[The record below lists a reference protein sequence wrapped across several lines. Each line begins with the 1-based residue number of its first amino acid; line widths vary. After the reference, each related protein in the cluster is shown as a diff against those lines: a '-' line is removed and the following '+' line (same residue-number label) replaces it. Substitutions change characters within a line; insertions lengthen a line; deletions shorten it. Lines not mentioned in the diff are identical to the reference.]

1 MSKRKQAR
9 KAVRERAEARKMT
22 SGKLLRLIGK
32 SMLFAVIVSFI
43 ILGLNLAGVPAFGNF
58 YVQLGVMFVVYMVA
72 YPFLM
77 SEFRPKRKDI
87 R

>member
-58 YVQLGVMFVVYMVA
+58 YVQLDVMFVVYVLA

>member
-58 YVQLGVMFVVYMVA
+58 YVQLGVMFVVYVLA

>member
-32 SMLFAVIVSFI
+32 SMLFAVTVAFI